1 MPDFN
6 INTPDLTEFDLL
18 NLTNLIEDGIL
29 TLGFSPYIALFG
41 DFFWGLFF
49 GIIGVAIYSEKN
61 NVYALIGYL
70 IAVSALTRVVIP
82 VTIADLLAVIT
93 GLAVTALFYAVL
105 VKRKKEG
112 K

>member
-6 INTPDLTEFDLL
+6 INEPDFTDFDLF
-18 NLTNLIEDGIL
+18 NLTNIIEDGIL
-29 TLGFSPYIALFG
+29 SLGFSPYINLFG

-49 GIIGVAIYSEKN
+49 GIIAVAIYSWKN

-70 IAVSALTRVVIP
+70 IAVSVLTRVVIP
-82 VTIADLLAVIT
+82 VAIADLIAVVT
-93 GLAVTALFYAVL
+93 GLAVSGLFYYVL
-105 VKRKKEG
+105 VRKKKEA